1 MSVGGEIGQIGTP
14 GPPRTRLLLIV
25 AGNRRQFELWRGTQ
39 HPDRGRRARFIAD
52 PGQIRGY
59 GPEHVE
65 DVILTGEWWL
75 SRVYRDPGSWGPLVA
90 LKMAVRDGRTGWLSW
105 AGRTEEEAVL
115 MATHE
120 DRQWTGGSE
129 QMGFKLEA
137 TSRFRVEGEIGSWPG
152 PVIRRR
158 EARAMWL
165 GYGAWAERRRLGPE
179 GDRGTAS
186 SGRS

>member
-1 MSVGGEIGQIGTP
+1 MTTAARIRHAGTP
-14 GPPRTRLLLIV
+14 DLGPPRLLLVV

-39 HPDRGRRARFIAD
+39 HPDRGRRAHFIAD
-52 PGQIRGY
+52 SSQAWGY
-59 GPEHVE
+59 GPENVE

-75 SRVYRDPGSWGPLVA
+75 SPVYRDPHAWGPLVA
-90 LKMAVRDGRTGWLSW
+90 LKMAVGQGRTGWLNW

-115 MATHE
+115 YAAHE

-129 QMGFKLEA
+129 QIGFKLEA
-137 TSRFRVEGEIGSWPG
+137 TFRFRVQGEVGSWPG
-152 PVIRRR
+152 PVIERR
-158 EARAMWL
+158 EARATWR
-165 GYGAWAERRRLGPE
+165 GYGAWAERRRMGPE